1 MDSTTGAVA
10 ICPEQDSNFRNLSNC
25 VQGGLMAATV
35 LLFDLGDLRRK
46 WGWFLALGII
56 MIVFGMIAL
65 AIMPAA
71 TIGTVLILGWLMIF
85 SGIVEAIHG
94 FLVRRLVNRNCAAA
108 AWLVARD
115 DCSSASQLAGS
126 AQRVAPRRVISPCP
140 EPQSITP

>member
-46 WGWFLALGII
+46 WGWFLALGIV

-71 TIGTVLILGWLMIF
+71 TIRTVLILRWLTIL
-85 SGIVEAIHG
+85 SGIVEPVHG
-94 FLVRRLVNRNCAAA
+94 VPVRRWEA
-108 AWLVARD
+108 
-115 DCSSASQLAGS
+115 SS
-126 AQRVAPRRVISPCP
+126 C
-140 EPQSITP
+140 T